1 MSRSGAIAAIETALG
16 TVTTPTFVATYIGE
30 PLSVPA
36 TPMVAFWMTG
46 QREDF
51 TTLGDSSTI
60 AEFMVRCYWRMQA
73 SPDMRESIEGEIW
86 DAIVGIK
93 TALRA
98 DSNLGGNVTDSRPGD
113 ATTGYIE
120 IGGLVFRQVSIPFEV
135 NIYGEEPIVP

>member
-1 MSRSGAIAAIETALG
+1 MSRSGAITAIETALG

-30 PLSVPA
+30 PLSIPA
-36 TPMVAFWMTG
+36 TPMVAFWVTG

-51 TTLGDSSTI
+51 TTLGDASTI
-60 AEFMVRCYWRMQA
+60 ADFTIRCYWRMQA

-135 NIYGEEPIVP
+135 NIYGEEPIGP

>member
-30 PLSVPA
+30 PLSVPVS
-36 TPMVAFWMTG
+36 PMVAFWLTSHA
-46 QREDF
+46 EDF

-60 AEFMVRCYWRMQA
+60 AEFTIRCYWRMQT
-73 SPDMRESIEGEIW
+73 SPDMRESVEAEMW

-98 DSNLGGNVTDSRPGD
+98 DSNLTGNATDSRPGD
-113 ATTGYIE
+113 ASTGYIE
-120 IGGLVFRQVSIPFEV
+120 IGGLVFRQATIPFMV
-135 NIYGEEPIVP
+135 NIYGESPIAA

>member
-1 MSRSGAIAAIETALG
+1 VTRAGAIAAIKTALG

-30 PLSVPA
+30 PLSVPMS
-36 TPMVAFWMTG
+36 PMVAFWLTA

-60 AEFMVRCYWRMQA
+60 AEFTIRCYWRMQA
-73 SPDMRESIEGEIW
+73 SPNIREDIDDELW

-98 DSNLGGNVTDSRPGD
+98 DSALGGNATDSRPGD

-120 IGGLVFRQVSIPFEV
+120 IGGLVFRQVSIPFSV
-135 NIYGEEPIVP
+135 NIYSESPITP

>member
-1 MSRSGAIAAIETALG
+1 MSRAGAIAAIDTALG

-30 PLSVPA
+30 PLSIPA
-36 TPMVAFWMTG
+36 TPMVAFWLTG

-60 AEFMVRCYWRMQA
+60 AEFTVRCYWRMQVSA
-73 SPDMRESIEGEIW
+73 DMRESIEGEIW
-86 DAIVGIK
+86 DAGVGIK

-98 DSNLGGNVTDSRPGD
+98 DSNLSGNATDSRPGD
-113 ATTGYIE
+113 ASAGYIE

-135 NIYGEEPIVP
+135 NIYGESPIVP

>member
-1 MSRSGAIAAIETALG
+1 MSRSGAITAIETALG

-30 PLSVPA
+30 PLSIPA
-36 TPMVAFWMTG
+36 TPMVAFWVTG

-60 AEFMVRCYWRMQA
+60 ADFTIRCYWRMQA
-73 SPDMRESIEGEIW
+73 SPDMRESIEGETW

-98 DSNLGGNVTDSRPGD
+98 DSNLSGNVTDSRPGD
-113 ATTGYIE
+113 ASTGYIE
-120 IGGLVFRQVSIPFEV
+120 IGGLVFRQVSIPFED
-135 NIYGEEPIVP
+135 NIYSESLIVP

>member
-1 MSRSGAIAAIETALG
+1 MSRSGAITAIETALG

-30 PLSVPA
+30 PLSIPA
-36 TPMVAFWMTG
+36 TPMVAFWVTG

-51 TTLGDSSTI
+51 TTLGDASTI
-60 AEFMVRCYWRMQA
+60 ADFTIRCYWRMQA

-113 ATTGYIE
+113 ASTGYIE

-135 NIYGEEPIVP
+135 NIYSESLIVP

>member
-1 MSRSGAIAAIETALG
+1 VSRSGAIAAIETALG
-16 TVTTPTFVATYIGE
+16 TVTTPTLVATYIGE
-30 PLSVPA
+30 PLSIPA
-36 TPMVAFWMTG
+36 TPMVAFWLTG

-60 AEFMVRCYWRMQA
+60 AEFTIRCYWRMQT
-73 SPDMRESIEGEIW
+73 SPDMRESVEGEIW

-98 DSNLGGNVTDSRPGD
+98 DSNLSGNATDSRPGD
-113 ATTGYIE
+113 ASTGYIE

-135 NIYGEEPIVP
+135 NIYGESPIVP

>member
-1 MSRSGAIAAIETALG
+1 MTRAGAITAIQTALG
-16 TVTTPTFVATYIGE
+16 TVTSPTFVATYVGE
-30 PLSVPA
+30 PLSIPA

-73 SPDMRESIEGEIW
+73 SPNMRESIEAEIW
-86 DAIVGIK
+86 GAIVGIK

-98 DSNLGGNVTDSRPGD
+98 DSALDGNATDSRPGD
-113 ATTGYIE
+113 ASTGYIE
-120 IGGLVFRQVSIPFEV
+120 IGGLVFRQASIPFEV
-135 NIYGEEPIVP
+135 NIYGESTITP